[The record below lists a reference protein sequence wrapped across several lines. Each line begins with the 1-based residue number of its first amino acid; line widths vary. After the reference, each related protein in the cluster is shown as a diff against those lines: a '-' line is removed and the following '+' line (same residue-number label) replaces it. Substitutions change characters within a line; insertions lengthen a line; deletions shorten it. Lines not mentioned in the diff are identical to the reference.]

1 MPARKRPRAAPDEE
15 EYPKRQT
22 PSRPRGDAPAGP
34 RPFWSGVISFG
45 LVSVPVALYPSSR
58 PARVSLRMLD
68 AEGAPLR
75 REYVCPQEGKVLDD
89 DEIVRGYEVE
99 KGRFVTVTD
108 EELEALEPR
117 KSQDIDLTRFVPA
130 DAIPPLYFERGY
142 ILTPSG
148 SSTKAYRLLA
158 AAMESSGRAG
168 IATFVMRDKEYLVA
182 IFSEGG
188 ILRAET
194 MRFEDEIRTPEQIGL
209 PEPAK
214 TSATVVRTMRTQVDA
229 LTKKTVPARALQ
241 DDSAKK
247 LLALV
252 ERKRRTKKN
261 VVRTAEAGEG
271 APEEPI
277 DLLEVIRRR
286 MSA

>member
-1 MPARKRPRAAPDEE
+1 M
-15 EYPKRQT
+15 
-22 PSRPRGDAPAGP
+22 
-34 RPFWSGVISFG
+34 ISFG
-45 LVSVPVALYPSSR
+45 LVSVPVALYPASR
-58 PARVSLRMLD
+58 PSRLSLRMLD
-68 AEGAPLR
+68 AQGAPLR
-75 REYVCPQEGKVLDD
+75 REYVCPEEGKPLDD
-89 DEIVRGYEVE
+89 DEIVRGYEIE

-130 DAIPPLYFERGY
+130 ADVPPLYFERGY

-194 MRFEDEIRTPEQIGL
+194 LRFQDEVRTPEQIGL
-209 PEPAK
+209 PGPAK
-214 TSATVVRTMRTQVDA
+214 TSAAVVRTMRKEIDA
-229 LTKKTVPARALQ
+229 LTKKTVPAKALQ
-241 DDSAKK
+241 DDSAKR

-252 ERKRRTKKN
+252 ERKRKTKKN
-261 VVRTAEAGEG
+261 VVRTTEAGET
-271 APEEPI
+271 APEEPV
-277 DLLEVIRRR
+277 DLLEVIRQR